1 METQFGFCNLGIVPV
16 RSEPSHRAEQVTQ
29 LLFGE
34 CFSITESQPS
44 WVRIRNAFDDY
55 EGWISSTQFQPVTPE
70 TFDKLMRTQPEAAA
84 DMLQLV
90 FINGEESYLPV
101 VLGSSLPYLANHS
114 FYIENT
120 RYTYEGN
127 VLKPEKPLR
136 RETITDIAYLYLNAP
151 YLWGGR
157 SPLGID
163 CSGLVQMVFKIC
175 GKALPRDSHQQAQLG
190 ETLNLLEEALPGDL
204 AFFDNEE
211 GQIIHTG
218 IILSGNKIIHSSGSV
233 RIDAIDHNGIFSYRA
248 RKYTHRL
255 RLLKRIL

>member
-16 RSEPSHRAEQVTQ
+16 RKEPSHQSEMVTQ

-34 CFSITESQPS
+34 CFSILETASY
-44 WVRIRNAFDDY
+44 WLRIHNAFDDY
-55 EGWISSTQFQPVTPE
+55 EGWISALQFQPISGE
-70 TFDKLMRTQPEAAA
+70 TFDKMIRTHPESAA

-90 FINGEESYLPV
+90 FINDEESYLPV
-101 VLGSSLPYLANHS
+101 VLGSSLPYIAGNS
-114 FYIENT
+114 FYVENIK
-120 RYTYEGN
+120 YTYEGN
-127 VLKPEKPLR
+127 IIKPEKPLR

-163 CSGLVQMVFKIC
+163 CSGFVQMVYKIC
-175 GKALPRDSHQQAQLG
+175 GKPLPRDAHQQANLG

-211 GQIIHTG
+211 GHIIHTG
-218 IILSGNKIIHSSGSV
+218 IILAGGKIIHSSGSV
-233 RIDAIDHNGIFSYRA
+233 RIDAIDHNGIFSYRS

-255 RLLKRIL
+255 RLLKRII